1 MTEEEEE
8 EQAHKGQ
15 RIRKSIYRDSS
26 YLLVTWL
33 TEFLAFTMVS
43 RLLYDGDEAY
53 L

>member
-1 MTEEEEE
+1 MRRRRRSRLIKD
-8 EQAHKGQ
+8 KGFEGV
-15 RIRKSIYRDSS
+15 YRDSS

-43 RLLYDGDEAY
+43 LSLYDADEAY